1 METQFALVEEEINTG
16 LYYLGLVLEEYTSL
30 ECLVSIRNQMVSMSA
45 EEALSKNQA
54 KAINIAIEAL
64 FKSKQNNLAIE
75 DFKSTYNAHINTR
88 LSLESIKDK
97 VKEMISKIIE
107 WIKKAVEWV
116 LHALTGFDDIYNSI
130 GDRAL
135 ELNNRSQRLKD
146 TAPNIKAIKNNKLAN
161 FFSKTDRNRKTNSL
175 YTEKEISDLYTKH
188 TQTTSPMFCVYFV
201 KNLIKEIDVL
211 TKDIRQSKGM
221 HELLKEIDLLIS
233 KIINDRL
240 IFLHKDSSTTEDNK
254 TIVKYSHDFE
264 FGDHILNCETISIDN
279 KFKSID
285 FSVSKYPESLR
296 LPENTLLPVLSISA
310 IKDLTN
316 KIQNEMLFG
325 NIRNTKQI
333 TKDIKNLQVFI
344 ELTLKE
350 LELQDR
356 SDEKE
361 DLLILNFVKDITNSI
376 LVVVNLMYKYDAKV
390 ASNILDYCDGSIKC
404 Y

>member
-16 LYYLGLVLEEYTSL
+16 LYYLGLVLEEYNSL
-30 ECLVSIRNQMVSMSA
+30 ESLVSIRNQMVSMSA
-45 EEALSKNQA
+45 EEALNKNQA

-64 FKSKQNNLAIE
+64 FRSKQNNLAIE
-75 DFKSTYNAHINTR
+75 DFKSSYNAHINTR
-88 LSLESIKDK
+88 LSLESINDK
-97 VKEMISKIIE
+97 VKEMITKIID

-116 LHALTGFDDIYNSI
+116 LSALTGFDTIYNSI
-130 GDRAL
+130 GDRAV
-135 ELNNRSQRLKD
+135 ELNNQAQRLKD
-146 TAPNIKAIKNNKLAN
+146 TIPSIKTIKNNRLAN
-161 FFSKTDRNRKTNSL
+161 FFSKTNRANRSNSL
-175 YTEKEISDLYTKH
+175 YTDRDISSLYTKH
-188 TQTTSPMFCVYFV
+188 VQTTSPMFCVYFV
-201 KNLIKEIDVL
+201 KNLIKEIDTL
-211 TKDIRQSKGM
+211 TKDVRQSKGIE
-221 HELLKEIDLLIS
+221 ELLKEIDSTIS
-233 KIINDRL
+233 KLLSDRL
-240 IFLHKDSSTTEDNK
+240 NFLHKDSSTKEDNK

-264 FGDHILNCETISIDN
+264 FGDHILNCETISVDD

-285 FSVSKYPESLR
+285 FSVSKYPDSLR
-296 LPENTLLPVLSISA
+296 LPDDTLLPVLSVSA
-310 IKDLTN
+310 IKELTN

-344 ELTLKE
+344 DLTLKE
-350 LELQDR
+350 LDFQNR
-356 SDEKE
+356 TDEKE